1 MRRCAGVFVSGTD
14 TGVGKTAVAVALAAW
29 ARAQGWNVGVMKPVA
44 TGGTR
49 SGSRGPLL
57 AGDARA
63 LARAAGVDDEPQ
75 LVNPIC
81 LAEPLAP
88 WTAARRGGCAITW
101 APIQRAAEELR
112 RRHQLLIV
120 EGAGGLLVPLS
131 RSFMVAHVAQ
141 RLRLPVL
148 LVSRPGLGTLNHTL
162 LSLACLRQL
171 DIPCRGVLINYAAP
185 PARDPPARL
194 AERTNPSLLR
204 SWTRVLG
211 VLPFRTGIDRRRDP
225 DGAAW
230 IASRVSAAD
239 LTRVL
244 GV

>member
-1 MRRCAGVFVSGTD
+1 MRHCRGVFVSGTD
-14 TGVGKTAVAVALAAW
+14 TGVGKTAVAAALAAW
-29 ARAQGWNVGVMKPVA
+29 ARAQGWDVGVMKPVA

-49 SGSRGPLL
+49 SGPRGPLFSD
-57 AGDARA
+57 DARA
-63 LARAAGVDDEPQ
+63 LARAARADDDPQ
-75 LVNPIC
+75 LINPIC

-88 WTAARRGGCAITW
+88 WTAARRAARAITW
-101 APIQRAAEELR
+101 APIRRAAEELR

-141 RLRLPVL
+141 QLSLPVL

-171 DIPCRGVLINYAAP
+171 SIPCRGVLINYPVP
-185 PARDPPARL
+185 PDRNPAARL

-211 VLPFRTGIDRRRDP
+211 VLPFRPLAERRRDP

-230 IASRVSAAD
+230 IASRVNAAD
-239 LTRVL
+239 LRRVL
-244 GV
+244 GL